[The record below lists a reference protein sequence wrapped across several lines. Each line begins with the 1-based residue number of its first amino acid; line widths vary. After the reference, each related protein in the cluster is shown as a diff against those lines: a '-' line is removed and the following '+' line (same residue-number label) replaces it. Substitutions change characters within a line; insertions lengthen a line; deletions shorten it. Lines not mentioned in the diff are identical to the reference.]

1 MANINVRIKRLNSGS
16 TWDQLF
22 PETTVDQI
30 KLNQAGDPLSAFS
43 QNILEAANPTAT
55 SFVKVATNG
64 DVTFRT
70 SAQLIGDIGA
80 APATHNHIQ
89 SQVVNLITDLG
100 NKADLEASGVN
111 AGKIPAAQIPDYL
124 FSGMKFANTAGDSTA
139 NDSLEE
145 LFADIDDAFGSSTN
159 LQREGAYF
167 IASQNFQL
175 TFGTGHALL
184 APGDE
189 GETASGLWIEAGDW
203 ITYIGY
209 NGTTSKHEWAIVN
222 NTYRNAEIGVTGVVQ
237 LSEAT
242 ATTRA
247 ALNNIS
253 SGLRVMDEAAV
264 RKVMKDIFYTTDETG
279 ISGAATG
286 DLAFVSASF

>member
-1 MANINVRIKRLNSGS
+1 MANINVRIKRLNSGA

-43 QNILEAANPTAT
+43 KNILETANPSAI
-55 SFVKVATNG
+55 SFAKVDTNG
-64 DVTFRT
+64 GVTFRT

-89 SQVVNLITDLG
+89 SQVVNLTTDLG
-100 NKADLEASGVN
+100 LKADLEASGTN
-111 AGKIPAAQIPDYL
+111 AGKIPASQIPDYL
-124 FSGMKFANTAGDSTA
+124 FSGMKFAGTAGDSAA

-145 LFADIDDAFGSSTN
+145 LFIDIDDALSSSTN

-167 IASQNFQL
+167 IASQDFAL
-175 TFGTGHALL
+175 SFGTGHSLL

-189 GETASGLWIEAGDW
+189 GETTSGLTIEAGDW

-209 NGTTSKHEWAIVN
+209 NATTSKHEWAIIN
-222 NTYRNAEIGVTGVVQ
+222 NTYREAEVGVTGVVK
-237 LSEAT
+237 LSPAT

-247 ALNNIS
+247 ELSTSS
-253 SGLRVMDEAAV
+253 SGLKVMDEFAV